1 MSAAIPC
8 VLQCGEPCDE
18 TTDAITSIHRW
29 ESIKKKAQLWSGFDK
44 FGDVTVIFQEH
55 ELRSLQSLLQDYN
68 AIVSRYGFSTSGV
81 KSSFIK
87 DILTKEFEGKIGFH
101 SRPQMNQSD
110 LVYNTSGGGS
120 YIEAALSSIGVS
132 SEQLVSNV
140 AKKLKE
146 DIKSIK
152 LITWRPRVE
161 ELEEE
166 EELSPL
172 VVQLLS
178 ALRGKKDLDLSPN
191 TLSLASLVTQ
201 YATNRPTPTSIN
213 ATVTLHG
220 ITRGKELV
228 DSNYKMGMGIS
239 YPNVLLLRDLWTM
252 HDLERCSVCPVEVAD
267 GEPSI
272 SIIDND
278 DFRNDTLTEGALH
291 TVPTGCFCSE
301 KNALYRHMRQTSVKN
316 MHVSKMPKLCHR
328 L

>member
-1 MSAAIPC
+1 
-8 VLQCGEPCDE
+8 
-18 TTDAITSIHRW
+18 
-29 ESIKKKAQLWSGFDK
+29 
-44 FGDVTVIFQEH
+44 
-55 ELRSLQSLLQDYN
+55 
-68 AIVSRYGFSTSGV
+68 
-81 KSSFIK
+81 
-87 DILTKEFEGKIGFH
+87 
-101 SRPQMNQSD
+101 MNQSD
-110 LVYNTSGGGS
+110 LVYDTSGGGS

-140 AKKLKE
+140 AKRLKE

-152 LITWRPRVE
+152 LITWQPRVE

-220 ITRGKELV
+220 ITRSKELV

-252 HDLERCSVCPVEVAD
+252 HDRERCSVCPVEVAD

-278 DFRNDTLTEGALH
+278 DFRNDTLT
-291 TVPTGCFCSE
+291 
-301 KNALYRHMRQTSVKN
+301 
-316 MHVSKMPKLCHR
+316 
-328 L
+328 